1 MVSALILA
9 GGTGSRMNSKSM
21 PKQFLELHG
30 KPIIIH
36 TLEFFEK
43 NKSIDNIVVVCLA
56 GWIDYL
62 KEQVKKFNLNKPIFY
77 VEGGKDGQSSR
88 YNGLKFLY
96 SQSTTPNSDIVLIHD
111 GVRPLIT
118 DELITTCIESVKN
131 NGSAITVSP
140 ARETITVVNDDNTIE
155 LATNRTYTKIAR
167 SPQGFFLEDIVK
179 THETAIKDG
188 INNST
193 DAAALMLQYNK
204 VLHTIEGP
212 VENIKITTPSDY
224 YIFRALYEARENSQI
239 LGY

>member
-1 MVSALILA
+1 MVTGLILA

-43 NKSIDNIVVVCLA
+43 NKSVDNIVIVCLA
-56 GWIDYL
+56 GWLDYL
-62 KEQVKKFNLNKPIFY
+62 KDQVKKFNLNKPIFY

-88 YNGLKFLY
+88 YNGLKFMY
-96 SQSTTPNSDIVLIHD
+96 NQSASPNTDIVLIHD

-118 DELITTCIESVKN
+118 DELITTCIETVKS
-131 NGSAITVSP
+131 NGSAITTSP
-140 ARETITVVNDDNTIE
+140 CRETITVVNGDNTIS
-155 LATNRTYTKIAR
+155 LATDRTHTRIAR
-167 SPQGFFLEDIVK
+167 SPQGFLLKDIVEI
-179 THETAIKDG
+179 HETAIRDG

-204 VLHTIEGP
+204 TLHTVEGP
-212 VENIKITTPSDY
+212 AENIKITTPSDY